1 MCPEGWTRS
10 SLGALCGPGGIQTG
24 PFGSQLHASDYVA
37 DGIPCVMPVNIG
49 EYRILTDGIARI
61 RASDVE
67 RLKRYRLKVGD
78 IVYSRRGDV
87 EKCALVREYEDGWLC
102 GTGCLRVRVGGGTDP
117 RFMVYYLSDERSRS
131 WIVGRAVGATMPNLN
146 TSILYDLPVCRPP
159 LAEQKVI
166 VEVLGAL
173 DDKIEVNHKTAATLE
188 QAARASFALW
198 FDALDPEQ
206 APDGWRVASLGD
218 QVDTTR
224 GLSYTG
230 AGLSDE
236 GIPLHNL
243 DSIYEGGGYKYEG
256 VKHYVGEYKDRHIVR
271 AGDLL
276 VANTEQG
283 FEYLLIGFPALVPQ
297 QFGDLSIFS
306 HHLYNV
312 RPKDGSWL
320 TGRFLY
326 LALMSPRLR
335 QVIVG
340 YSNGTTVNMLP
351 ADALQRPRLAV
362 PPADLVRRFDQVVQP
377 LFAKQEQL
385 QLESETLAKLRD
397 LLLPKLMSGEIRLK
411 EAEKAVAE
419 AG

>member
-1 MCPEGWTRS
+1 LKDIVELTVGFPFRSDDYSNDPSDVRLLRGDNVSQGTLQWSAATRWPVVDAQRFATYALDEGDVVLAMDRPWIEAGLKWARITAS
-10 SLGALCGPGGIQTG
+10 DIPALLVQRVARLRTDRKMDQRFMSYVIASPAFTAHVRGVQTG
-24 PFGSQLHASDYVA
+24 TAVPHISASQ
-37 DGIPCVMPVNIG
+37 
-49 EYRILTDGIARI
+49 ILSFEFQAPPIEEQEAIA
-61 RASDVE
+61 AT
-67 RLKRYRLKVGD
+67 L
-78 IVYSRRGDV
+78 
-87 EKCALVREYEDGWLC
+87 
-102 GTGCLRVRVGGGTDP
+102 GG
-117 RFMVYYLSDERSRS
+117 
-131 WIVGRAVGATMPNLN
+131 
-146 TSILYDLPVCRPP
+146 
-159 LAEQKVI
+159 
-166 VEVLGAL
+166 L
-173 DDKIEVNHKTAATLE
+173 DDKIELNRKTSATLE
-188 QAARASFALW
+188 ELARALFESSFGM
-198 FDALDPEQ
+198 LDPRRL
-206 APDGWRVASLGD
+206 PDGWTTASLGD
-218 QVDTTR
+218 LVEVRR

-230 AGLSDE
+230 AGLADD

-256 VKHYVGEYKDRHIVR
+256 IKHYQGEYKDRHIVR

-297 QFGDLSIFS
+297 QFGDLSLFS

-320 TGRFLY
+320 TRRFLY